1 MTLHEIVKE
10 ASRLYSLP
18 DICLQL
24 QELIAK
30 QASVFDI
37 ADQVSLDPALTARLL
52 KLVNSPFYHF
62 SASIDSVSRAV
73 RLIGTNELYNL
84 ALATSA
90 VAAFNRIPRELLDME
105 TFWERSV
112 YTGLV
117 AKYLG
122 KQVGFRQGE
131 RLFTA
136 GLLYNIG
143 LLCLIEM
150 RPDDC
155 AKVLAESG
163 GHIRPDIEQ
172 RRLGYTFSDVG
183 HALLSAWR
191 LPVGITLPVH
201 HQHMPTMAG
210 AERVAAMLI
219 HVARYA
225 AGHMLA
231 GKAIG
236 ASSDFLASIDP
247 TWHEMLGVEKSTLGQ
262 AMQQTQ
268 ASAMQVLSIIAPSAT
283 MVV

>member
-37 ADQVSLDPALTARLL
+37 ADQVALDPALTARLL
-52 KLVNSPFYHF
+52 KLANSPFYNF
-62 SASIDSVSRAV
+62 SMPIDSVSRAV

-90 VAAFNRIPRELLDME
+90 VASFNRIPRDLLDME

-112 YTGLV
+112 YAGLI

-155 AKVLAESG
+155 AKVLHESG
-163 GHIRPDIEQ
+163 GQIRPDIEQ
-172 RRLGYTFSDVG
+172 RVLGYTFSDVG

-191 LPVGITLPVH
+191 LPVGITLAVH
-201 HQHMPTMAG
+201 HQHLPSMAG

-219 HVARYA
+219 HIGRYA
-225 AGHMLA
+225 AAHLLS
-231 GKAIG
+231 GKSPES
-236 ASSDFLASIDP
+236 SSDFLASIDP
-247 TWHEMLGVEKSTLGQ
+247 SWHELLSVDKNALVH

-268 ASAMQVLSIIAPSAT
+268 TSAMQVLSIIAPSAAL
-283 MVV
+283 VV